1 MTLGI
6 ARKFVEGADLV
17 VTVWDGAVTA
27 ADWAEVVQG
36 QVGDARASEGSRRL
50 ADLRTIDVSNI
61 TAADVEAVTSAFQAV
76 EIDRSRVRFAVVVDE
91 GWGIAQQAEEH
102 MGAQGATT
110 VTFND
115 LYAACA
121 WLGVDAQVALTTIAE
136 LRKDLR
142 RAAPDE
148 PGENRT

>member
-1 MTLGI
+1 MSLGI

-27 ADWAEVVQG
+27 AEWAEVVQG
-36 QVGDARASEGSRRL
+36 QVGDARAHDGNRRL
-50 ADLRTIDVSNI
+50 ADLRTIDLSSI
-61 TAADVEAVTSAFQAV
+61 TAADVEAITAAFQAV
-76 EIDRSRVRFAVVVDE
+76 DIDRSRVRFAIVVDA
-91 GWGIAQQAEEH
+91 GWGIAQRAEEH

-115 LYAACA
+115 VYAACA
-121 WLGVDAQVALTTIAE
+121 WLGVDFTVALATITE

-142 RAAPDE
+142 RKASDE
-148 PGENRT
+148 TV